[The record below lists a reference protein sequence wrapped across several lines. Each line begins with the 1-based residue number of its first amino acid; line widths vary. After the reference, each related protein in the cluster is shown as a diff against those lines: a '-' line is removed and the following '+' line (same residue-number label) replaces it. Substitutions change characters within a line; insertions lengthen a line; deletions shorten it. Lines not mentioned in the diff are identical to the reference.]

1 MATNTGHSSRNGPV
15 KVRSQ
20 VFNPS
25 TGNFVKRD
33 ASTGR
38 FLDVKSDGKPFK
50 GVKKEETFVK
60 ANPSVNKQVA
70 QRAENAV
77 IKIRNSKREIE

>member
-1 MATNTGHSSRNGPV
+1 MATNTGQSSRNGAV

-33 ASTGR
+33 SATGR

-50 GVKKEETFVK
+50 GVKREETFVK
-60 ANPSVNKQVA
+60 ANPSVNKLVA

-77 IKIRNSKREIE
+77 IKIRNSKREL

>member
-1 MATNTGHSSRNGPV
+1 MATNTGHSSRNGAV
-15 KVRSQ
+15 KDRSQ

-25 TGNFVKRD
+25 TGNFVLRD
-33 ASTGR
+33 SATGI

-50 GVKKEETFVK
+50 GVKREETFVK
-60 ANPSVNKQVA
+60 ANPSINKLVA

-77 IKIRNSKREIE
+77 IKIRNSKR